1 MILSGNKPYEMR
13 INYYDGRGIMKKA
26 VFFDIDG
33 TLIDCLNGITD
44 ITPKVKKAI
53 RSLQVNGNYVFIASG
68 RPYAFL
74 NEALF
79 NFGFDGFVLTNGAYV
94 RVKEKCIYKE
104 AIKKDFIKELINN
117 FEQRNIQYILQ
128 GEKYSYIKDEYE
140 KLHSFYDSFSI
151 PKKYLEASY
160 DLDEVDIFKIE
171 MLCNDK
177 QGIDYCLSLGNDDY
191 DYVHNIEGAF
201 ELYSKANTKAS
212 GILKVLEHLDIPI
225 ENSYAF
231 GDGKNDIE
239 MLSTVGCGIAMGN
252 ADDYVKKY
260 AKKVTDT
267 VQNDG
272 VASGIEKFINIS

>member
-1 MILSGNKPYEMR
+1 
-13 INYYDGRGIMKKA
+13 MKKA

-44 ITPKVKKAI
+44 ITPRVEKAI
-53 RSLQVNGNYVFIASG
+53 RGLQEKGNYVFIATG

-74 NEALF
+74 NEALR

-94 RVKEKCIYKE
+94 TVDNKCIYKE
-104 AIKKDFIKELINN
+104 PIKRDLVKEISGK
-117 FEQRNIQYILQ
+117 FEEHNIEYILQ
-128 GEKYSYIKDEYE
+128 GEKYSYIKDECE

-151 PKKYLEASY
+151 SKKYLEGNY
-160 DLDEVDIFKIE
+160 NLEDVDIYKME

-177 QGIDYCLSLGNDDY
+177 KGVDYCLSLGNGDFDY
-191 DYVHNIEGAF
+191 IHNINEGTF
-201 ELYSKANTKAS
+201 ELYSKKNSKAS
-212 GILKVLEHLDIPI
+212 GILKALDFLNIPV

-239 MLSTVGCGIAMGN
+239 MLATVGCGIAMGN
-252 ADDYVKKY
+252 AEEYVKGY

-272 VASGIEKFINIS
+272 VAIEIEKFIL

>member
-1 MILSGNKPYEMR
+1 MN
-13 INYYDGRGIMKKA
+13 KA

-33 TLIDCLNGITD
+33 TLMDCLNGITD
-44 ITPKVKKAI
+44 IRPRVKETI
-53 RSLQVNGNYVFIASG
+53 RSLQANGDYVFIATG

-74 NEALF
+74 NESLY

-94 RVKEKCIYKE
+94 KVKEKCIYKE
-104 AIKKDFIKELINN
+104 CLKRDSIKELVYN

-128 GEKYSYIKDEYE
+128 GETYSYIKDEYK

-151 PKKYLEASY
+151 SKKYFQSEY
-160 DLDEVDIFKIE
+160 DLEKVETYKIE
-171 MLCNDK
+171 MLYNDK
-177 QGIDYCLSLGNDDY
+177 SGMDYCLNLANDNY
-191 DYVHNIEGAF
+191 DYIHNIEEKSF
-201 ELYSKANTKAS
+201 ELYSKSNTKAT
-212 GILKVLEHLDIPI
+212 GILRVLDFLDIPI

-252 ADDYVKKY
+252 AEDYVKEH
-260 AKKVTDT
+260 AKEVTDT

-272 VASGIEKFINIS
+272 VALGIERFIY

>member
-1 MILSGNKPYEMR
+1 MR
-13 INYYDGRGIMKKA
+13 KA

-33 TLIDCLNGITD
+33 TLLDCLNGINN
-44 ITPKVKKAI
+44 ITPRVKKAI
-53 RSLQVNGNYVFIASG
+53 HELQSKGNYVFIATG

-74 NEALF
+74 NDNLR

-94 RVKEKCIYKE
+94 QVRKKCIYKQFIDKDY
-104 AIKKDFIKELINN
+104 IKDIVSN
-117 FEQRNIQYILQ
+117 FKKFNIEYILQ
-128 GEKYSYIKDEYE
+128 GETYSYIKDEYK
-140 KLHSFYDSFSI
+140 KLHSFYDAHSI
-151 PKKYLEASY
+151 SKKYFRGNYNIE
-160 DLDEVDIFKIE
+160 DVDIYKIE

-177 QGIDYCLSLGNDDY
+177 KGIDYCLSLGKADY
-191 DYVHNIEGAF
+191 NYIYNIKSSSF
-201 ELYSKANTKAS
+201 ELYSKANSKATA
-212 GILKVLEHLDIPI
+212 ILKVLDSLNIPV

-252 ADDYVKKY
+252 AKDYVKSY

-272 VASGIEKFINIS
+272 VALEIEEFIL